1 MPITN
6 LTAKKYIIKQVTA
19 NDGAGNVT
27 LQPLWPETVG
37 SQIIPETAYRQLGQ
51 NSFVLGSTYTAGTLN
66 TGSAGT
72 GYTTTVNAG
81 SLAGNVILTLPNAT
95 GTVALTS
102 DITAAALSVTD
113 GIFDLDI
120 TTGVL
125 TLAPYASGTANST
138 WVSDNANAGKF
149 YLGTEA
155 PSKTT
160 RLNYNGNFYATAVYS
175 GGSPVLTEDDLGGAG
190 SINLQSVTEVG
201 ATTDNTITL
210 TDAADFIIEDAT
222 LIPVTM
228 FSVDGATGNTF
239 AKGTLQV
246 DGAVDFNGNLIVDG
260 STFSLDAS
268 ADSNLTVTGG
278 SATASNLTIAAA
290 NSSSG
295 TADVLIS
302 AKTEAD
308 ITAPTVDING
318 STTVTIDGAVIS
330 IDGTSSSNLTVTG
343 DSASPVNLTLSATNA
358 GASTGNVLISADEEV
373 DITSGTID
381 INVTT
386 GTIDGAITLTG
397 SLAVDNLLIDGT
409 QISTTEDNI
418 TINPNSDG
426 SANTGTVIIAGNL
439 QVDGTTTT
447 INSTTLTIDDK
458 NIVLASG
465 AANAAAADGAGIT
478 IDGANATFT
487 FEDDSIGGSAD
498 AFTSSENLDLAS
510 NKAYYINGA
519 SVLNSTTLGSAVVN
533 SSLTKIGLSTAGFVK
548 TDASG
553 NLTADTNTYLNAST
567 SSIQDGYFGD
577 IYLRDDST
585 PSHYLQVTNSDN
597 LTAARTLSISVANAN
612 RTLTLGGNL
621 TIDNSLDLAGT
632 TGQITLGTGSNTFAL
647 NTTANTSVT
656 LPTTGTLATLAGS
669 EALTNKTVNGVTL
682 TAAATGFTAAGGTSS
697 KTLTV
702 TNNVTLAGS
711 ADATLT
717 LNKGLTVD
725 TNAGTLAFS
734 AASKTLT
741 VGDSTTLGTN
751 AITLGSTKV
760 ITAQHASLTVG
771 DATGTGT
778 VTIKSNNSGAKSL
791 TLVDNS
797 TIGSLTNGHVLI
809 ASEDDTIS
817 SEAQLATTR
826 GGTGLGTIGTAYQV
840 LRTNAGATALEYNL
854 VDDNSLSLS
863 GVKAYFADPINDT
876 SGTFSTVTVTQ
887 KGRVTAGGQILQV
900 GYYVTL
906 PNESTNQ
913 PAANL
918 AVGGLFFE
926 AV

>member
-81 SLAGNVILTLPNAT
+81 TLSGNITLTLPNAG
-95 GTVALTS
+95 GTIALTS
-102 DITAAALSVTD
+102 DITSSALSVTD

-120 TTGVL
+120 TSGVL
-125 TLAPYASGTANST
+125 TLAPYASGTANNA

-160 RLNYNGNFYATAVYS
+160 RLNYNGNLYGTTIYS
-175 GGSPVLTEDDLGGAG
+175 GGYEVLTTNDLGGAG
-190 SINLQSVTEVG
+190 SIDLQAVTDVG
-201 ATTDNTITL
+201 AITDNTITL

-222 LIPVTM
+222 PTAVTM

-260 STFSLDAS
+260 ATFSLDAS

-278 SATASNLTIAAA
+278 SATASNLTISAA

-343 DSASPVNLTLSATNA
+343 NSASPVNLTLSATNA

-381 INVTT
+381 VNVTT

-397 SLAVDNLLIDGT
+397 SLAVDNLLLNGT
-409 QISTTEDNI
+409 EISTTEDTI

-426 SANTGTVIIAGNL
+426 AANTGTVIIAGNL

-447 INSTTLTIDDK
+447 FNSTTLTIDDK

-487 FEDDSIGGSAD
+487 FEDNSIGGSAD
-498 AFTSSENLDLAS
+498 AFTSSENLDLA
-510 NKAYYINGA
+510 NTKAYYINGV
-519 SVLNSTTLGSAVVN
+519 SVLNGTTLGANVVN
-533 SSLTKIGLSTAGFVK
+533 SSITKIGLTTAGFVK
-548 TDASG
+548 TDSSG

-567 SSIQDGYFGD
+567 SSTQSGYFGNILLAD
-577 IYLRDDST
+577 DVNTTNYLT
-585 PSHYLQVTNSDN
+585 VTNNSG
-597 LTAARTLSISVANAN
+597 LSTGRTLTIDVNDAN
-612 RTLTLGGNL
+612 RTIDLGGNL

-632 TGQITLGTGSNTFAL
+632 TGQITLGDSTHTLDFTTSGNTA
-647 NTTANTSVT
+647 VT
-656 LPTTGTLATLAGS
+656 LPTSGTLATLAGS
-669 EALTNKTVNGVTL
+669 EALTNKTVNGIAFTENS
-682 TAAATGFTAAGGTSS
+682 TGFAIAGGSS
-697 KTLTV
+697 TEKTLTV

-711 ADATLT
+711 DTATLT

-725 TNAGTLAFS
+725 TNAGTIAFS

-778 VTIKSNNSGAKSL
+778 VTIKSNDSSARSL
-791 TLVDNS
+791 TLSDSS

-809 ASEDDTIS
+809 ASADDTIS
-817 SEAQLATTR
+817 SEASLNVSR
-826 GGTGLGTIGTAYQV
+826 GGTGLTAIGTAYQV
-840 LRTNAGATALEYNL
+840 LRTNSGATALEYNL
-854 VDDNSLSLS
+854 VDDNSLSTT
-863 GVKAYFADPINDT
+863 GVTA
-876 SGTFSTVTVTQ
+876 GTYSTVTVTT
-887 KGRVTAGGQILQV
+887 KGRVTAGGQIIQV
-900 GYYVTL
+900 GYYATL
-906 PNESTNQ
+906 ANESTNQ

-918 AVGGLFFE
+918 AVGGIFFQALE
-926 AV
+926 ATV

>member
-81 SLAGNVILTLPNAT
+81 SLSGNITLTLPNAG
-95 GTVALTS
+95 GTIALTS
-102 DITAAALSVTD
+102 DITSSALSVTD

-120 TTGVL
+120 TSGVL
-125 TLAPYASGTANST
+125 TLAPYASGTADNS

-160 RLNYNGNFYATAVYS
+160 RLNYNGNLHGSALFS
-175 GGSPVLTEDDLGGAG
+175 GGYEVLTTNDLGGAG
-190 SINLQSVTEVG
+190 SIDLQAVTDVG

-210 TDAADFIIEDAT
+210 TNAADFIIEDAT
-222 LIPVTM
+222 LTPVTM

-246 DGAVDFNGNLIVDG
+246 DGAVDFNGNLVVDG

-268 ADSNLTVTGG
+268 ANSNATVTGTTG
-278 SATASNLTIAAA
+278 TASNLTLSAA
-290 NSSSG
+290 NSSTG

-318 STTVTIDGAVIS
+318 STAVTIDGAEVS
-330 IDGTSSSNLTVTG
+330 IDSTASSNITVTG
-343 DSASPVNLTLSATNA
+343 NSASAVNLTISATNA

-381 INVTT
+381 VNVTT

-397 SLAVDNLLIDGT
+397 SLAVDNLLLNGT
-409 QISTTEDNI
+409 EISTTEETI

-426 SANTGTVIIAGNL
+426 DVNTGTVIIAGNL

-447 INSTTLTIDDK
+447 LNSTTLTIDDK

-487 FEDDSIGGSAD
+487 FEDNSIGGSAD
-498 AFTSSENLDLAS
+498 AFTSSENLDLA
-510 NKAYYINGA
+510 NTKAYYINGV
-519 SVLNSTTLGSAVVN
+519 SVLDGTTLGANVVN
-533 SSLTKIGLSTAGFVK
+533 SSITKVGLGTAGFVK

-553 NLTADTNTYLNAST
+553 NLTADVNTYLNAST
-567 SSIQDGYFGD
+567 SSTQNGYFGN
-577 IYLRDDST
+577 IHLYDDST
-585 PSHYLQVTNSDN
+585 PSHYLGITNSAN
-597 LTAARTLSISVANAN
+597 LTAARTLSINVQDGD
-612 RTLTLGGNL
+612 RTLTLSGNL
-621 TIDNSLDLAGT
+621 TVDNSLDLAGT
-632 TGQITLGTGSNTFAL
+632 TGQITLGDSTHTLDFT
-647 NTTANTSVT
+647 TTANTAVT

-669 EALTNKTVNGVTL
+669 ETLTNKTVNGITL
-682 TAAATGFTAAGGTSS
+682 TAAATGFTAAGGTTS

-702 TNNVTLAGS
+702 SNNVTLAGS

-725 TNAGTLAFS
+725 TNAGTIAFS

-778 VTIKSNNSGAKSL
+778 VTIKSNNSGARSL
-791 TLVDNS
+791 TLSDNS

-809 ASEDDTIS
+809 ASADDTIS
-817 SEAQLATTR
+817 SEASLNVSR
-826 GGTGLGTIGTAYQV
+826 GGTGLTAVGTAYQV
-840 LRTNAGATALEYNL
+840 LRTNSGATALEYNL
-854 VDDNSLSLS
+854 VDDNSLSTT
-863 GVKAYFADPINDT
+863 GVSA
-876 SGTFSTVTVTQ
+876 GTYSTVTVTN
-887 KGRVTAGGQILQV
+887 KGRVTAGGQIIQV
-900 GYYVTL
+900 GYYATL
-906 PNESTNQ
+906 ANESTNQ

-918 AVGGLFFE
+918 AVGGIFFQALE
-926 AV
+926 ATV

>member
-81 SLAGNVILTLPNAT
+81 TLSGNITLTLPNAG
-95 GTVALTS
+95 GTIALTS
-102 DITAAALSVTD
+102 DITSSALSVTD

-120 TTGVL
+120 TSGVL
-125 TLAPYASGTANST
+125 TVAPHANIDDNTSGDATDVGNA
-138 WVSDNANAGKF
+138 ANAGRF
-149 YLGTEA
+149 YTGTVNPEL
-155 PSKTT
+155 TT
-160 RLNYNGNFYATAVYS
+160 RLNYNGNLYGTTIYS
-175 GGSPVLTEDDLGGAG
+175 GGYEVLTTNDLGGAG
-190 SINLQSVTEVG
+190 SIDLQAVTEVG
-201 ATTDNTITL
+201 AITDNNITL
-210 TDAADFIIEDAT
+210 TDAANLVIEDAT
-222 LIPVTM
+222 ATAVKM
-228 FSVDGATGNTF
+228 FEVLGASGNTF
-239 AKGTLQV
+239 IKGTLQV

-260 STFSLDAS
+260 AIVSLDSS
-268 ADSNLTVTGG
+268 ANSNFTVTGTTG
-278 SATASNLTIAAA
+278 TSSDLTLSAA

-295 TADVLIS
+295 TASVLIS
-302 AKTEAD
+302 GKTEAD

-330 IDGTSSSNLTVTG
+330 INGTSSSNLTVTG
-343 DSASPVNLTLSATNA
+343 NSASPVNLTLSATNA

-381 INVTT
+381 VNVTT

-397 SLAVDNLLIDGT
+397 SLAVDNLLLNGT
-409 QISTTEDNI
+409 EISTTEETI

-447 INSTTLTIDDK
+447 LNSTTLTIDDK

-487 FEDDSIGGSAD
+487 FEDNSIGGSAD
-498 AFTSSENLDLAS
+498 AFTSSENLDLA
-510 NKAYYINGA
+510 NTKAYYINGV
-519 SVLNSTTLGSAVVN
+519 SVLDGTTLGTNVVN
-533 SSLTKIGLSTAGFVK
+533 SSITKIGLTTAGFVK
-548 TDASG
+548 TDSSG

-567 SSIQDGYFGD
+567 SSVQDGYFGD

-585 PSHYLQVTNSDN
+585 PSHYLKVTNTDNLSDN
-597 LTAARTLSISVANAN
+597 RTLSVNVGN
-612 RTLTLGGNL
+612 GDRTLTLSGNL
-621 TIDNSLDLAGT
+621 TVDNSLDLAGT
-632 TGQITLGTGSNTFAL
+632 TGQITLGDSTHTLDFT
-647 NTTANTSVT
+647 TTANTAVT

-669 EALTNKTVNGVTL
+669 ETLTNKTVNGITL
-682 TAAATGFTAAGGTSS
+682 TAAATGFTAAGGTTS

-711 ADATLT
+711 DTATLT

-725 TNAGTLAFS
+725 TNAGTIAFS

-778 VTIKSNNSGAKSL
+778 VTIKSNDSNARSL
-791 TLVDNS
+791 TLSDSS

-809 ASEDDTIS
+809 ASADDTIS
-817 SEAQLATTR
+817 SEASLNVSR
-826 GGTGLGTIGTAYQV
+826 GGTGLTAIGTAYQV
-840 LRTNAGATALEYNL
+840 LRTNSGATALEYNL
-854 VDDNSLSLS
+854 VDDNSLSTT
-863 GVKAYFADPINDT
+863 GVTA
-876 SGTFSTVTVTQ
+876 GTYSTVTVTT
-887 KGRVTAGGQILQV
+887 KGRVTAGGQIIQV
-900 GYYVTL
+900 GYYETL
-906 PNESTNQ
+906 ANESTNQ

-918 AVGGLFFE
+918 AVGGIFFQ